1 MGIRDRIKADGHL
14 KLTNI
19 GGMQANNAEAENVRV
34 ITKFN
39 GIYEGTC
46 QLANPSV
53 HVNGSY
59 GTTPRTWD
67 VMEVILDEDV
77 KTKADAE
84 APVSYTH
91 LDVYKRQPLSCHG
104 PGTAIL

>member
-1 MGIRDRIKADGHL
+1 MTPSYWRGTAIPWEPLAHEIKADGHL

-53 HVNGSY
+53 SCE
-59 GTTPRTWD
+59 RKLWD
-67 VMEVILDEDV
+67 H
-77 KTKADAE
+77 TQ
-84 APVSYTH
+84 AP
-91 LDVYKRQPLSCHG
+91 G
-104 PGTAIL
+104 M